1 LYLNGYVFSL
11 EGRNDMDK
19 KRVLIVDDDSKS
31 RKIFYDFL
39 TMLGFDIVTAYNGE
53 EALDILADDYYF
65 DLIITDVMMPYM
77 TGFDFVKELK
87 KHEQT
92 KNIPVIATS
101 AFHDWKKA
109 RAEME
114 LPVDGFVPKPVK
126 REALKIEI
134 DRVLNG

>member
-1 LYLNGYVFSL
+1 
-11 EGRNDMDK
+11 MDK

-39 TMLGFDIVTAYNGE
+39 TMLGFEAVTADDGE
-53 EALDILADDYYF
+53 DAMDILGFDPYF
-65 DLIITDVMMPYM
+65 DLIITDVMMPYQ
-77 TGFDFVKELK
+77 TGFDFTKKLKERTGL
-87 KHEQT
+87 

-126 REALKIEI
+126 KEALRIEI